1 MKNSSKKKTS
11 TRFCKKGDI
20 LIASLCPKKTQI
32 VIADGEYMLSSAIHV
47 LSEFEND
54 SIRDYVYKQLK
65 TDNVLSQ
72 MNTMLDGFK
81 VTYAKISEENLYNN
95 VLIIKK

>member
-1 MKNSSKKKTS
+1 M
-11 TRFCKKGDI
+11 
-20 LIASLCPKKTQI
+20 IASLCPKKTQI

-47 LSEFEND
+47 LSEFESD
-54 SIRDYVYKQLK
+54 SVRDYVYKQLR

-95 VLIIKK
+95 VLIVKK